1 MACVQTFPLPQKK
14 IEGAGTSVQAK
25 LRNDL
30 PVTGD
35 LCYAHRILGSPGG
48 KHCKSVEDD
57 RNVRG
62 TQRLFSV
69 KYRFG
74 KANIA

>member
-1 MACVQTFPLPQKK
+1 MKQLM
-14 IEGAGTSVQAK
+14 
-25 LRNDL
+25 NDL

-35 LCYAHRILGSPGG
+35 LCYAHRILGSPGAG
-48 KHCKSVEDD
+48 KHRKSVKDD

-69 KYRFG
+69 KYLFREG
-74 KANIA
+74 NIS